1 MELLYR
7 RHISLP
13 ASTWVYLG
21 WTLVRVDLWVMTSV
35 WFLLDSVYAAN
46 LLISS
51 AESLLSTCLSAGLC
65 WTPPATHF
73 SIFLLTLGFL
83 PSHLFCKYGLMK
95 PLPLCPCL
103 LCCSGV
109 CLIFGNPDSWT
120 SCAVRKSPSQ
130 ANSEM
135 FSVTEAEG
143 AAVKVCRASQ
153 RGNPASA
160 DVHEFFIQSVTA
172 DNFYPKH

>member
-1 MELLYR
+1 MN
-7 RHISLP
+7 
-13 ASTWVYLG
+13 G
-21 WTLVRVDLWVMTSV
+21 WSCYIVDLFPFLPPPGFIWVGPV
-35 WFLLDSVYAAN
+35 GYDIRLVPAGFLSWHVYAAN

-73 SIFLLTLGFL
+73 SIFFLTLGFL
-83 PSHLFCKYGLMK
+83 RSHLFCKYGLMK

-109 CLIFGNPDSWT
+109 CGNPDSRT

-143 AAVKVCRASQ
+143 TAVKVCRASQ

-160 DVHEFFIQSVTA
+160 DVHEFFIQSVAA